1 MDKERTLIQ
10 PHDSIRRAIEVI
22 DHNRIQIALVVGQD
36 DRLMGTVTDG
46 DIRRGILTG
55 VDLTDPITMVMNS
68 NPVTAPAG
76 MLREDLLSLMTSHTI
91 KQLPI
96 VDNFG
101 RVLELEL
108 LEELVKSPVTKDNP
122 VVILAGGQGL
132 RLRPL
137 TNETPKPLLPVGNQ
151 PVLEILIT
159 QLYSYGFRNFY
170 VSVNYMA
177 NQIESYFGDGNAR
190 GVQIN
195 YLRENIPLGTVGPL
209 SLLSDNTKLPLIVV
223 NADLLT
229 KVNYE
234 HLLRFHQDGKYEV
247 TIGVKQHTTQ
257 VPYGVIT
264 TEGTNVITFEEKP
277 TEIKL
282 INTGVYAINHSVIS
296 LVPKN
301 SYFDMNELINKAMKP
316 PNKRIG
322 AFLIHEY
329 WMDIGNPSDY
339 QKAQSEYNM
348 HFNDTNSL

>member
-1 MDKERTLIQ
+1 M
-10 PHDSIRRAIEVI
+10 
-22 DHNRIQIALVVGQD
+22 
-36 DRLMGTVTDG
+36 
-46 DIRRGILTG
+46 
-55 VDLTDPITMVMNS
+55 
-68 NPVTAPAG
+68 
-76 MLREDLLSLMTSHTI
+76 
-91 KQLPI
+91 
-96 VDNFG
+96 
-101 RVLELEL
+101 
-108 LEELVKSPVTKDNP
+108 
-122 VVILAGGQGL
+122 
-132 RLRPL
+132 
-137 TNETPKPLLPVGNQ
+137 
-151 PVLEILIT
+151 
-159 QLYSYGFRNFY
+159 
-170 VSVNYMA
+170 
-177 NQIESYFGDGNAR
+177 
-190 GVQIN
+190 
-195 YLRENIPLGTVGPL
+195 
-209 SLLSDNTKLPLIVV
+209 